1 MNKPNFVTELAA
13 RTGMTKKDAGA
24 AYDAVLDIIRDAV
37 TAGDPVVFQGVG
49 KFKYT
54 RRDARTGRNPHD
66 GTPVEVPAK
75 TYVSFAIA
83 WKLKQAC
90 GDIEVTDEN
99 SGDDGDDE

>member
-13 RTGMTKKDAGA
+13 RTGMTKKDAST

-37 TAGDPVVFQGVG
+37 ASGDPVVFQGVG

-54 RRDARTGRNPHD
+54 RRDARVGRNPHD
-66 GTPVEVPAK
+66 GTSVEVPAK

-83 WKLKQAC
+83 WKLKQAVS
-90 GDIEVTDEN
+90 DIEVTDEN
-99 SGDDGDDE
+99 SGGDDGDE